1 MREASPF
8 ITDIKGVIAA
18 AHLDGFRQANSK
30 NRIAKEKTWLA
41 RLTKKQEPTLT
52 KKQEPTVSYQDQKKD
67 AEDAAAQFKAIQA
80 RRRARAKD
88 SAPAAQKRQKLRPE

>member
-1 MREASPF
+1 MREVSPF

-30 NRIAKEKTWLA
+30 NRISKDRTWLA
-41 RLTKKQEPTLT
+41 RLT

-80 RRRARAKD
+80 RRGARAKD